1 MSTNE
6 NNEGLRVRSG
16 NVVSGS
22 RLAAFLY
29 DLIRDQVPPGI
40 IEEIVQKLPK
50 PGQDAVYTNG
60 WLASYCEDLAKRIVD
75 QGGSQ

>member
-40 IEEIVQKLPK
+40 IEEIVRKLPK
-50 PGQDAVYTNG
+50 PGEGDTPRPNGRAEPPKDA
-60 WLASYCEDLAKRIVD
+60 APPHSDEEIPF
-75 QGGSQ
+75 